1 MVSSSQAKTGIVL
14 SGGGARGS
22 YQAGAI
28 KALFEIAHKN
38 QVKNPYS
45 IITGTSAGAIN
56 AVFMA
61 SMLSDLKTGSQRIP
75 EVWSKLKTNMV
86 IRTDTLSIGR
96 LGFRL
101 LRELTMGSF
110 VKKKKV
116 MSLLDTAPLR
126 ELLKNNIPFSHIQEN
141 IKNNSLR
148 AVAVT
153 ATNYANSNRVTFIQ
167 GEPNISGWQKVRRFS
182 EFCELNSEHIMAS
195 SAIPVFFPPVQVGN
209 EYYGD
214 GCLRNL
220 TPLSPAIKLGAGKLI
235 VIGVQKEIKLEDPS
249 ANQTHVMP
257 TLARVISV
265 ITNALLMDN
274 VFLDIER
281 LERINQTVNLI
292 KGHDIKSNGFKP
304 VDIIHIRPSD
314 DIGKIAF
321 DEAESL
327 PTTLKFLIDG
337 LGSRKEA
344 AELIS
349 YLLFEEGFCQNLI
362 EMGYKD
368 TMAYETQILT
378 MISH

>member
-1 MVSSSQAKTGIVL
+1 MDSELSEQTGVVL

-28 KALFEIAHKN
+28 KALFEIAYKN
-38 QVKNPYS
+38 GIQKPYP

-56 AVFMA
+56 AAFMA
-61 SMLSDLKTGSQRIP
+61 SMIHDLKNGSQAIP

-86 IRTDTLSIGR
+86 IRTDTLSLGR

-101 LRELTMGSF
+101 LKEFTMGSLI
-110 VKKKKV
+110 KKKKA

-126 ELLKNNIPFSHIQEN
+126 DLLNQNINYTNIQNNIQN
-141 IKNNSLR
+141 KNLR

-167 GEPNISGWQKVRRFS
+167 GVPHLQGWQKVRRFS
-182 EFCELNSEHIMAS
+182 DFCELNTEHIMAS
-195 SAIPVFFPPVQVGN
+195 SAIPVFFPPIQVGN
-209 EYYGD
+209 GYYGD
-214 GCLRNL
+214 GCLRNF
-220 TPLSPAIKLGAGKLI
+220 TPLSPAIKLGASKLI
-235 VIGVQKEIKLEDPS
+235 VIGVQKEIKLEDPGS
-249 ANQTHVMP
+249 VKMPIMP

-281 LERINQTVNLI
+281 LERINETVSLI
-292 KGHDIKSNGFKP
+292 KDQNSASGNFKP
-304 VDIIHIRPSD
+304 LEILHIRPSE

-321 DEAESL
+321 DEAENL
-327 PTTLKFLIDG
+327 PSTLKFLIDG
-337 LGSRKEA
+337 LGSRQEA

-349 YLLFEEGFCQNLI
+349 YLLFETGFCRKLI
-362 EMGYKD
+362 AMGYKD
-368 TMAYETQILT
+368 TMAVEQNVLNI
-378 MISH
+378 IKD